1 MAIKTNYKMS
11 KQDKISL
18 ARIID
23 PHERGIQ
30 RRLIVEADLHAAN
43 APKRNPLEKDRPA
56 SK

>member
-1 MAIKTNYKMS
+1 MS

-18 ARIID
+18 AQILD
-23 PHERGIQ
+23 PHERGVQ
-30 RRLIVEADLHAAN
+30 RRLIVAADLFAAA